1 MEMEE
6 RYLVP
11 GLMRGLAILELFGQ
25 EQQALTISELAERLG
40 VNRSSAFRLAY
51 TLESCGYIRKSPD
64 SKRYT
69 LDAKVMGLGFKYL
82 SGLDLIE
89 AARPILS
96 QLRDDTSL
104 ACHLVIL
111 QDKDI
116 VYIDQCQ
123 AQGSFT
129 SRVRVGTRWP
139 AYATVI
145 GQLLL
150 SDQAPEDV
158 AALYA
163 DESEWISFSER
174 TPQDMAQLL
183 TRLDEVRGERAL
195 VSWGHFNHNMATCA
209 SPVFRRDDGKMVA
222 VISASCPLG
231 MFSEAAF
238 NDEVKP
244 KVIDAAERLSQ
255 QLTRHNFL

>member
-11 GLMRGLAILELFGQ
+11 GLMRGLAILELFGH
-25 EQQALTISELAERLG
+25 EQQALTISELAEKLG

-51 TLESCGYIRKSPD
+51 TLESCGYIRKSQD

-104 ACHLVIL
+104 ACNLVIL

-123 AQGSFT
+123 ASGSFT

-150 SDQAPEDV
+150 SDKPTEV
-158 AALYA
+158 VEALYA
-163 DESEWISFSER
+163 NETEWQSYSDK
-174 TPQDMAQLL
+174 TPQGLPQLL
-183 TRLDEVRGERAL
+183 ARLEAIRGQSAM

-231 MFSEAAF
+231 MFTEAVF
-238 NDEVKP
+238 HDEVKP

-255 QLTRHNFL
+255 QLTRHNYL

>member
-25 EQQALTISELAERLG
+25 EQQALTISELAEKLG

-51 TLESCGYIRKSPD
+51 TLEHCGYIRKSPD
-64 SKRYT
+64 SKRYI
-69 LDAKVMGLGFKYL
+69 LDAKVMGLGYKYL
-82 SGLDLIE
+82 SGLDLID

-104 ACHLVIL
+104 ACHLVVL

-150 SDQAPEDV
+150 SDQAPEAV
-158 AALYA
+158 SALYA
-163 DESEWISFSER
+163 HDDAWVRFSDR
-174 TPQDMAQLL
+174 TPKDLPALL
-183 TRLDEVRGERAL
+183 ARLDSVRGQSAL
-195 VSWGHFNHNMATCA
+195 VSWGHFNNNMATCA
-209 SPVFRRDDGKMVA
+209 APVFRRDDGKMVA

-238 NDEVKP
+238 HEEVKP
-244 KVIDAAERLSQ
+244 KVTEAAVRLSQ